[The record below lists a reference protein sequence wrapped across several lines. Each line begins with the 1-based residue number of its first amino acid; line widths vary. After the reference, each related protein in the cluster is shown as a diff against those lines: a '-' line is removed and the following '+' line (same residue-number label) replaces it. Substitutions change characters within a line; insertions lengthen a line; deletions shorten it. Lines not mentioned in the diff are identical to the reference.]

1 MGFLSMG
8 GSLNQMSSGKAISS
22 VNPAL
27 VAGIGLG
34 VIDIAN
40 QFYWSKKNYDLQERT
55 YDYNKA
61 LQSLIFARED
71 NSVQRRVA
79 DLKAAGLS
87 PVLAAGSGAGTGAAI
102 SLNTPQMSAPTLS
115 DKAQM
120 AIAMMKMEA
129 DISKT
134 YAENQLIE
142 LQKQKVPYEIASTLS
157 LISKTLEDTKKSKA
171 ETYRTYK
178 EAGLTIE
185 KTRQEKVS
193 ADTTEASGVPG
204 QGPVGK
210 TVNDI
215 MGALKKAMEFDP
227 FGNGAAY
234 KTMREPQ
241 INKSINAPKK
251 RR

>member
-8 GSLNQMSSGKAISS
+8 GSLNQMLAGGALAA

-34 VIDIAN
+34 AADTAN
-40 QFYWSKKNYDLQERT
+40 QFYWSQKNYDLQRRT
-55 YDYNKA
+55 YDYNQM
-61 LQSLIFARED
+61 LQALIFARED

-79 DLKAAGLS
+79 DLKNSGLS

-102 SLNTPQMSAPTLS
+102 ALNTPQMSAPTLS

-120 AIAMMKMEA
+120 AIGMMKMEA

-142 LQKQKVPYEIASTLS
+142 LQKQKVPYEIASAVAT
-157 LISKTLEDTKKSKA
+157 IGNTLENTKKAKA
-171 ETYRTYK
+171 DTYK
-178 EAGLTIE
+178 SYA
-185 KTRQEKVS
+185 
-193 ADTTEASGVPG
+193 EASKINEQTQGEQLVNLLKRIDVRNAQATGTSG
-204 QGPVGK
+204 QGILGK
-210 TVNDI
+210 SLNDI
-215 MGALKKAMEFDP
+215 IGGFAESMGYQ
-227 FGNGAAY
+227 GN
-234 KTMREPQ
+234 KDLQ
-241 INKSINAPKK
+241 KIINEPKK